1 MNFKLISNINIF
13 LYIIFCIQIYNIL
26 SEINLRYPHSL
37 YLPNGNIFVI
47 HEKGISIYD
56 HLFTKQIEDV
66 ITFSENDEIKTNDLP
81 RITTIFEDEY
91 LFCIIKDKIYIFNDK
106 GNLLFHNNTSIL
118 EDDKIIP
125 RYYSLVVIKM
135 EDNLYK
141 YIILFIFNKN
151 IYQIQYQFNIIS
163 NENLFISNYS
173 IKGFGGNSSLWYDF
187 NYALTCQNMID
198 KDKNNFVA
206 CFYLACDGM
215 YYVKLT
221 VGENRLNKEPS
232 FNPKIANK
240 ITDIEYIKSVA
251 NYDRSKALISLYS
264 STGELKSFIFDINKG
279 FFNYDIYFNQ
289 YLFNSFCKLSNFH

>member
-37 YLPNGNIFVI
+37 YLSNGNIFVI
-47 HEKGISIYD
+47 HEKGITIYD

-66 ITFSENDEIKTNDLP
+66 ITFSENDEIKISDLP

-118 EDDKIIP
+118 GDDIIP
-125 RYYSLVVIKM
+125 RYYSLNVIKM

-151 IYQIQYQFNIIS
+151 IYQTQYKFNTIS
-163 NENLFISNYS
+163 NESLFISNHS
-173 IKGFGGNSSLWYDF
+173 RDGFDSNSDIWDSNY
-187 NYALTCQNMID
+187 YALTGQ
-198 KDKNNFVA
+198 
-206 CFYLACDGM
+206 
-215 YYVKLT
+215 
-221 VGENRLNKEPS
+221 
-232 FNPKIANK
+232 
-240 ITDIEYIKSVA
+240 
-251 NYDRSKALISLYS
+251 
-264 STGELKSFIFDINKG
+264 
-279 FFNYDIYFNQ
+279 
-289 YLFNSFCKLSNFH
+289 